1 MAKWFGIVGYATCEE
16 TSPGVWQ
23 DKITTRQYSG
33 DVNRITSRWTASQ
46 DSTNDDLTLDKQIS
60 IVADPFAYQNFNS
73 IKFVEFMGTMW
84 KVTSVNPQY
93 PRLVLTVGGV
103 YNGPQ
108 T

>member
-1 MAKWFGIVGYATCEE
+1 MARWFGVVGYATCEE
-16 TSPGVWQ
+16 VSPGVWE

-33 DVNRITSRWTASQ
+33 EVMRLNSKWSSSQ
-46 DSTNDDLTLDKQIS
+46 NGTNDDLNLDKQIS
-60 IVADPFAYQNFNS
+60 IVADPFAYQNFHS

-93 PRLVLTVGGV
+93 PRLILTVGGC

>member
-1 MAKWFGIVGYATCEE
+1 MAKWFGKVGYATCEE
-16 TSPGVWQ
+16 VSPGVWQ

-33 DVNRITSRWTASQ
+33 EVMRINSRWTASQ

-84 KVTSVNPQY
+84 KVTSVNPER

>member
-1 MAKWFGIVGYATCEE
+1 MAKWHGKVGYAICEE
-16 TSPGVWQ
+16 VSPGVWQ
-23 DKITTRQYSG
+23 DKITICEYSG
-33 DVNRITSRWTASQ
+33 DVTRLTSRRSASQ
-46 DSTNDDLTLDKQIS
+46 DSTNDELILDQQIS
-60 IVADPFAYQNFNS
+60 ILADPFAYQNFHS

-93 PRLVLTVGGV
+93 PRLVLTAGGV